1 MSLRNKN
8 YFRKVIVVM
17 YGIVVLVYDILKRN
31 NIETVIVDYNKRVPK
46 DRVADGQF
54 LISISRTLF
63 FCPFLLAD
71 TTSFLFPQNKNGTLH
86 VL

>member
-71 TTSFLFPQNKNGTLH
+71 TT
-86 VL
+86 